1 MEIEPKILGQVR
13 GLDERDVLQAIG
25 VVLLQ
30 LKNEDRMTLKDLG
43 KVLGRSDDSAAL
55 YIAGESEMGVM
66 SFLLAQA
73 KWGNRF
79 TGKLAEQ
86 LGRIA

>member
-25 VVLLQ
+25 VALLQ

-73 KWGNRF
+73 KWGDRF
-79 TGKLAEQ
+79 TDKLNEQ